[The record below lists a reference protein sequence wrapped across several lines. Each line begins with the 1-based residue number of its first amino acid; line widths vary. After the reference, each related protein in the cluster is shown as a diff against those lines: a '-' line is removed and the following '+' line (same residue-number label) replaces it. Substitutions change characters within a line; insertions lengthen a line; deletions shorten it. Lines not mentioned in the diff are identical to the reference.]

1 MTTMQA
7 IYLGIIQGLTEFLPI
22 SSTAHLRIIPALLG
36 WPDPGAA
43 FTAVIQW
50 GTWVACVIYFRHDI
64 VRLLLAF
71 IAALRSGRPFATHDA
86 RLAWMI
92 VVGTLPIVVFG
103 LLLEKHI
110 KGSFRSLYV
119 IAGAA
124 IGLALVMLLAETLA
138 ARRRQEGTDLEGLSW
153 GESLVVGF
161 AQVLAIIPGA
171 SRSGVTITGGL
182 FAGLTRATAAR
193 FSFLLSLPAV
203 FGAGLHQL
211 YKERAELLASEESVL
226 HLVIATVVSGVVG
239 YAAIAFLITYLRRHT
254 MGVFIVYRLALG
266 FLLLVLLAQG
276 VLQPNEGQ
284 QDKVARRSAAV
295 LEGRAS
301 LGTR

>member
-1 MTTMQA
+1 MTTLQA
-7 IYLGIIQGLTEFLPI
+7 IFLGIIQGLTEFLPI
-22 SSTAHLRIIPALLG
+22 SSTAHLRVIPALVG

-64 VRLLLAF
+64 MRLLLAF
-71 IAALRSGRPFATHDA
+71 LAGLRSGRPFATHDS

-92 VVGTLPIVVFG
+92 AIGTLPIVVFG

-110 KGSFRSLYV
+110 KGPFRSLYV
-119 IAGAA
+119 IAGTA
-124 IGLALVMLLAETLA
+124 IGLALVMLAAEAFA
-138 ARRRQEGTDLEGLSW
+138 ARRRREGTDLEAMGW
-153 GESLVVGF
+153 GESLLVGF

-211 YKERAELLASEESVL
+211 YKERGELLANEESVL

-239 YAAIAFLITYLRRHT
+239 YAAIAFLITYLRKHT
-254 MGVFIVYRLALG
+254 MGVFIVYRLGLG
-266 FLLLVLLAQG
+266 VLLLVLLAQG
-276 VLQPNEGQ
+276 ILQPNEGQ
-284 QDKVARRSAAV
+284 PNRPDQEPSAVSAH
-295 LEGRAS
+295 LHER
-301 LGTR
+301 

>member
-1 MTTMQA
+1 MTTFQA
-7 IYLGIIQGLTEFLPI
+7 IILGIIQGLTEFLPI
-22 SSTAHLRIIPALLG
+22 SSTAHLRIIPALVG

-71 IAALRSGRPFATHDA
+71 LAGLRSGRPLGTQDS

-103 LLLEKHI
+103 LLLEKHV
-110 KGSFRSLYV
+110 KGPFRSLYV
-119 IAGAA
+119 IAAAA
-124 IGLALVMLLAETLA
+124 IGLALVMLAAETLA
-138 ARRRQEGTDLEGLSW
+138 ARRRREGTDLEALSW
-153 GESLVVGF
+153 GESLLVGF

-211 YKERAELLASEESVL
+211 YKERAELLASQESVL
-226 HLVIATVVSGVVG
+226 HLVVATVVSGVVG
-239 YAAIAFLITYLRRHT
+239 YAAIAFLIAYLRQHT
-254 MGVFIVYRLALG
+254 MGLFIVYRLALG
-266 FLLLVLLAQG
+266 VLLLVLLAQG
-276 VLQPNEGQ
+276 ALQPNEGQ
-284 QDKVARRSAAV
+284 PDRQGDARSASVAAV
-295 LEGRAS
+295 PER
-301 LGTR
+301 